1 MSSPASKIAPNQEL
15 LPPAGDARPT
25 GRAQKKE
32 VCDLAVE
39 VVGLSCG
46 YGGAAILEDLHFAV
60 RTGEIFFIIGGSG
73 CGKSTLMRSLIGLHP
88 PLAGEV
94 RFFGEVFDSSNLA
107 SLAVSRPRHGPPRLT
122 HLSPPSPCPKK
133 GSATL
138 GVLYQS
144 SALWSSLTLRENVA
158 LPLRE
163 YGQLS
168 AREVDE
174 IATLKLTQV
183 GLCGFED
190 YYPSEIS
197 GGMKKRAGL
206 ARALAL
212 DPPLVFL
219 DEPSAGLDP
228 INARKLDELMLQIRD
243 LFGTTLVVIS
253 HELGSIFR
261 VADRLILLDKAA
273 RGIIAAGA
281 PHELARTSRDP
292 RVREFL
298 GHGTAPQ

>member
-1 MSSPASKIAPNQEL
+1 MSSPISEIIPGQAPPQV
-15 LPPAGDARPT
+15 PP
-25 GRAQKKE
+25 
-32 VCDLAVE
+32 AVE
-39 VVGLSCG
+39 VAGLSCG
-46 YGGAAILEDLHFAV
+46 YGDVAILEELHFTV
-60 RTGEIFFIIGGSG
+60 RSGEVFFIIGGSG

-94 RFFGEVFDSSNLA
+94 RFFGKEPDTFATSESRRLA
-107 SLAVSRPRHGPPRLT
+107 A
-122 HLSPPSPCPKK
+122 LSPCQKQN
-133 GSATL
+133 AAETL

-163 YGQLS
+163 YGQLTP
-168 AREVDE
+168 REIDE

-228 INARKLDELMLQIRD
+228 ITAHKLDELMLQIRD

-261 VADRLILLDKAA
+261 VADRLILLDKDA
-273 RGIIAAGA
+273 RGIIAEGA
-281 PHELARTSRDP
+281 PHELAHTSSDP

-298 GHGTAPQ
+298 GHGIPQQ